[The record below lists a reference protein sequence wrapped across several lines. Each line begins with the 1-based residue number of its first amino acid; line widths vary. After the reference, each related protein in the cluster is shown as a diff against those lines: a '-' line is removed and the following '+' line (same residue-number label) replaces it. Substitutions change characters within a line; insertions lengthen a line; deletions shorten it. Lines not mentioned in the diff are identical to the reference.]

1 MGTMHTNI
9 RTIAACSIL
18 VMSLTTATLA
28 QHPDMPPGMT
38 HEQHLAQMQKDAD
51 MKQRGMAAMGF
62 DQDKTSHHF
71 LLAANGGSI
80 EVGVKDPSDAES
92 RRQVRAHLKD
102 IAAEFAGG
110 NFDKPFATHA
120 EVVPGV
126 RTMQERRASIAY
138 AYEDTPEG
146 GRVRISTSDGE
157 ARDAV
162 HAFLRYQIREHAT
175 GDPQEVKR

>member
-1 MGTMHTNI
+1 MHTNT
-9 RTIAACSIL
+9 RTIASYSIL
-18 VMSLTTATLA
+18 VVSLTTATFA
-28 QHPDMPPGMT
+28 QHSSMPPGMT

-51 MKQRGMAAMGF
+51 LKTRGTAAMGF
-62 DQDKTSHHF
+62 DQDKTTHHF
-71 LLAANGGSI
+71 LLAPNGGSI

-92 RRQVRAHLKD
+92 RTRVRAHLKD

-138 AYEDTPEG
+138 AYEDTPDG
-146 GRVRISTSDGE
+146 GRVRISTADAE
-157 ARDAV
+157 ARAAV
-162 HAFLRYQIREHAT
+162 HAFLQYQIREHAT
-175 GDPQEVKR
+175 GDPQSVKR